1 MVRGTALN
9 HISLHTSMCKLGTVL
24 TRLEPYLGREE
35 WSHPHLNPTF
45 RTSLALESL
54 PCSAQTSSVPQFV
67 GMVVFKSVADQ
78 GY

>member
-35 WSHPHLNPTF
+35 MVSSTPEPNIQDKPSFGVPAMLCHRHLVSP
-45 RTSLALESL
+45 SLS
-54 PCSAQTSSVPQFV
+54 
-67 GMVVFKSVADQ
+67 GW
-78 GY
+78 